1 MIETKD
7 KRRFFTS
14 KSNFLQLN
22 EFIKVFKPNVFI
34 VEMKKGELL
43 DIEDLANLLCDTEYK
58 KDHDILYEVVK
69 EVKIDQNKNSKI
81 DTQKI
86 RDFIKKELIN
96 KKTIS
101 LKRVKERFKKY
112 DLSDSTYYNQIK
124 AVKTELSSRGFKFV
138 KMKNRKN

>member
-86 RDFIKKELIN
+86 REFIKKELIN